1 MPAKTASAIP
11 KKPYKEVI
19 IEALKDSKSRTGL
32 SRQALKKYFSEKV
45 PEYSNSHLN
54 AAIKNGVT
62 AGLFEQKSAS
72 AKVKLT
78 AAAKKPAPKKVAKKP
93 VAKKAAT
100 GAKKAPVKK
109 AASAAAPKKKAVT
122 TTKKVVKKVTKKP
135 AAKKVTKK

>member
-93 VAKKAAT
+93 VAKKA
-100 GAKKAPVKK
+100 PVKK
-109 AASAAAPKKKAVT
+109 AAAAAAPKKKAVT

>member
-1 MPAKTASAIP
+1 MPAKTAVAVP

-19 IEALKDSKSRTGL
+19 VEALKDSKSRTGL

-78 AAAKKPAPKKVAKKP
+78 PAAKKP
-93 VAKKAAT
+93 VAKKVTKKPVAKKPVT
-100 GAKKAPVKK
+100 GAKKASVKK
-109 AASAAAPKKKAVT
+109 AVAAPKKKAVT

-135 AAKKVTKK
+135 AAKKTAKK

>member
-1 MPAKTASAIP
+1 MPAKAASAVP
-11 KKPYKEVI
+11 KKPYKDVI
-19 IEALKDSKSRTGL
+19 IDALKDSKSRTGL

-45 PEYSNSHLN
+45 PEFSNSHLN

-78 AAAKKPAPKKVAKKP
+78 AAAKKPVAKKVVKKP
-93 VAKKAAT
+93 VVKKAVT

-109 AASAAAPKKKAVT
+109 VAAPKKQAVT

-135 AAKKVTKK
+135 AAKKTAKK